1 MILSIIN
8 IKNYAISLNPILLLN
23 YLQKSV
29 TKPIELVHQLLV
41 LVSQIL

>member
-23 YLQKSV
+23 YLQEPV
-29 TKPIELVHQLLV
+29 TEPIELVHQLFV
-41 LVSQIL
+41 LAS